1 MFDPDRLPLSSSLP
15 QDLDKHAGRPGSRK
29 LGAILCVALFGFLP
43 SCGRATSESI
53 EAPVL
58 GTSVTLAGIEI
69 RSAEGVPFPLS
80 AQTADGHLFR
90 LEQPATR
97 ALAGN
102 AAVLDLFAGVGAVD
116 SVFASALRA
125 PEHSI
130 AAAQG
135 TSFDHVQLVTKF
147 DTENVIGLAPDLA
160 LVHGW
165 QPIEQKVQWRRTG
178 LALIELPD
186 VTSFEDTVEALDL
199 VARLTG
205 RTETFA
211 EARQE
216 LLERAATLRERSSG
230 AGHSALSYTN
240 SGTGGWVAGRGTTA
254 HAVFDLVGLENAGT
268 KWKGHSQVEIED
280 LLQLDP
286 DWLVLSPAP
295 GEDESRTYAFLKN
308 EPRMQ
313 SLRAL
318 KEERFLRVDGTLW
331 ASNSHHILDAAAV
344 LDEQLG
350 G

>member
-1 MFDPDRLPLSSSLP
+1 M
-15 QDLDKHAGRPGSRK
+15 
-29 LGAILCVALFGFLP
+29 
-43 SCGRATSESI
+43 
-53 EAPVL
+53 
-58 GTSVTLAGIEI
+58 
-69 RSAEGVPFPLS
+69 
-80 AQTADGHLFR
+80 
-90 LEQPATR
+90 
-97 ALAGN
+97 
-102 AAVLDLFAGVGAVD
+102 
-116 SVFASALRA
+116 
-125 PEHSI
+125 
-130 AAAQG
+130 
-135 TSFDHVQLVTKF
+135 TKF

-211 EARQE
+211 EARRE
-216 LLERAATLRERSSG
+216 LIERAQRLRERSRG
-230 AGHSALSYTN
+230 AGQSALSYTN
-240 SGTGGWVAGRGTTA
+240 SGTGGWVAGRGTTVQ
-254 HAVFDLVGLENAGT
+254 AVFDLVGLKNAGANWT
-268 KWKGHSQVEIED
+268 GHSQVEIEEV
-280 LLQLDP
+280 LQLDP
-286 DWLVLSPAP
+286 DWLILSPAP
-295 GEDESRTYAFLKN
+295 GEDESRTYEFLRS

-350 G
+350 E